1 MRPPEGSPSLPG
13 WRAAQDGISRIRRM
27 LSAAPPPV
35 KIILIAAIV
44 VIFPFAVPTAL
55 SILLVGALI
64 YAPIAVASGRRS
76 VAASLS
82 VAVWGVALVTAWSE
96 RQSLM
101 PALLVLPFLVV
112 AAAHAGSLGRWFV
125 PCRTVAWTLL
135 WALPVGFLASLLHAY
150 QGIIASAFA
159 WLMACIVLGPSS
171 MP

>member
-82 VAVWGVALVTAWSE
+82 VAVWGVMLVTVWSE
-96 RQSLM
+96 RQGSWM

-112 AAAHAGSLGRWFV
+112 AAAHAGSLG
-125 PCRTVAWTLL
+125 
-135 WALPVGFLASLLHAY
+135 
-150 QGIIASAFA
+150 
-159 WLMACIVLGPSS
+159 
-171 MP
+171 